1 MLAAECA
8 WAILRAEHVR
18 TRELLA
24 RLETAMKVGGEAG
37 VRQQARSAIEAIER
51 LQAFEETTHRP
62 KGVVMLNMLRG
73 RSSEA
78 DGLLD
83 QLDSESERCSGLLA
97 QAKILLA
104 SAESGDNTGADVD
117 ADALLRQ
124 HRQLMSAHLDKEDTL
139 LHSHTALLLSP
150 EEWAAVVSSISKEV
164 GAARKRGHRRS
175 PLRGQVSKPA
185 G

>member
-18 TRELLA
+18 TRELLG
-24 RLETAMKVGGEAG
+24 RLETAMKAEGEAD
-37 VRQQARSAIEAIER
+37 VRQRARSAIELIER

-83 QLDSESERCSGLLA
+83 QLDSESERCNGLLA
-97 QAKILLA
+97 QAKILLER
-104 SAESGDNTGADVD
+104 AESSDNTAAE

-124 HRQLMSAHLDKEDTL
+124 HRQWMSAHLDKEDTL

-150 EEWAAVVSSISKEV
+150 EEWATVVSSISKEV
-164 GAARKRGHRRS
+164 GAAKRRREHRRL
-175 PLRGQVSKPA
+175 PVRGQVSKPA

>member
-18 TRELLA
+18 TRELLG
-24 RLETAMKVGGEAG
+24 RLETAMKAGGG
-37 VRQQARSAIEAIER
+37 LSIQQQARSAIEAVER
-51 LQAFEETTHRP
+51 FQAFEETTHRP

-83 QLDSESERCSGLLA
+83 QLDSESECCNGLLA
-97 QAKILLA
+97 QAKTILRR
-104 SAESGDNTGADVD
+104 AESGDTGAAAE

-150 EEWAAVVSSISKEV
+150 EEWATVVSSISKEV

>member
-24 RLETAMKVGGEAG
+24 RLETAMKAEGEAG
-37 VRQQARSAIEAIER
+37 VQQRARSAIDAIER

-73 RSSEA
+73 RSREA

-83 QLDSESERCSGLLA
+83 QLDSESECCSGLLA
-97 QAKILLA
+97 RAKTILER
-104 SAESGDNTGADVD
+104 AESGDTCAAAE
-117 ADALLRQ
+117 ADALLLQ
-124 HRQLMSAHLDKEDTL
+124 HRQFMSAHLDKEDTL

-164 GAARKRGHRRS
+164 GAARRREHRRS
-175 PLRGQVSKPA
+175 PVRGQVSKPA
-185 G
+185 A

>member
-24 RLETAMKVGGEAG
+24 RLETAMKAGGEAG
-37 VRQQARSAIEAIER
+37 VRQRARSVIEAIER

-62 KGVVMLNMLRG
+62 KGVVMLKTLRG

-83 QLDSESERCSGLLA
+83 QLDSESECCNGFLA
-97 QAKILLA
+97 QAKILLER
-104 SAESGDNTGADVD
+104 AESGATGAAAE

-150 EEWAAVVSSISKEV
+150 EEWAAVVSSISTEV
-164 GAARKRGHRRS
+164 GAAGKRGHRRS
-175 PLRGQVSKPA
+175 PVSGQV
-185 G
+185 